1 LSSSSSSRRGRRGGV
16 RDGWVFAGLLGLLVW
31 APLPLGSN
39 RSWAIGLL
47 LVFALV
53 LLLGALLAWR
63 NYGSAALAR
72 LAPYRWPLGLLG
84 SMMALSWLQ
93 TCPLPSALVDVLS
106 PMAAAAQMPAAWMT
120 LSLDVFQ
127 SRLMATLSFV
137 YFSVF
142 LVALLVVRDGTRL
155 ERLALVLV
163 GSGVLQALLGAVLFS
178 TQAAYRLFFVNVSHS
193 DMVGSFV
200 NRNHLAAYLCMCLSI
215 GIGLMLARM
224 GNRKTTHHNW
234 ESRLK
239 AAIEFTLSAKM
250 RLRLLLVVMVIALV
264 LTRSR
269 MGNSAFFSAMLV
281 VGFLGIALMRKT
293 APRTIALIAS
303 LIVIDVLV
311 VGSWVGLEKVVE
323 RIQGTELT
331 IAAGGK
337 QESVEARTEAAR
349 TALALV
355 RDYPLLGSGGGS
367 FYNVFLGYRTP
378 QYGYTYIDHAHNDY
392 VEFAS
397 DHGLLGLAIV
407 GALVVLSAWT
417 VLKALAR
424 RKSALPRGI
433 AFGVAM
439 SMVALMIHSTVDF
452 NLQIPANALTMV
464 LILAMGWLALEL
476 PAPELSRRPSRR
488 RAAAAVAG
496 QSEAAAPAQEP
507 PATLAS

>member
-1 LSSSSSSRRGRRGGV
+1 MLSSSRSRHRRAV
-16 RDGWVFAGLLGLLVW
+16 SDGWVFIGLLALLVW

-53 LLLGALLAWR
+53 LLGGTLLAWR
-63 NYGSAALAR
+63 NYSSAALAR
-72 LAPYRWPLGLLG
+72 LTPFRWPLGLIF
-84 SMMALSWLQ
+84 SMVVLSWLQ
-93 TCPLPSALVDVLS
+93 TCPLPSALVGVLS
-106 PMAAAAQMPAAWMT
+106 PMAAAAQMPSAWMT

-127 SRLMATLSFV
+127 SRLMATLAFV
-137 YFSVF
+137 YFVVF
-142 LVALLVVRDGTRL
+142 LVTLLVVRNGPRL

-163 GSGVLQALLGAVLFS
+163 CSGVLQAVLGVVLFS
-178 TQAAYRLFFVNVSHS
+178 THAEYRLFFVNVSHS
-193 DMVGSFV
+193 NVIGSFV
-200 NRNHLAAYLCMCLSI
+200 NRNHLAGYLCMCLSI
-215 GIGLMLARM
+215 GIGLMLSRLST
-224 GNRKTTHHNW
+224 RKVKHSNW

-239 AAIEFTLSAKM
+239 AVFEFMLSSKM

-264 LTRSR
+264 LTQSR
-269 MGNSAFFSAMLV
+269 MGNTAFFSAMLV

-311 VGSWVGLEKVVE
+311 VGTWVGLEKVVE

-331 IAAGGK
+331 VAAGGK

-349 TALALV
+349 TALQLV
-355 RDYPLLGSGGGS
+355 QDYPLVGSGGGS
-367 FYNVFLGYRTP
+367 FYNVFLSYRTP
-378 QYGYTYIDHAHNDY
+378 QYGYTYIDHTHNDY

-397 DHGLLGLAIV
+397 DYGLLGLGLV
-407 GALVVLSAWT
+407 GSLVILTAWT

-424 RKSALPRGI
+424 RKSALPRGM

-439 SMVALMIHSTVDF
+439 SIVALSIHSTVDF

-476 PAPELSRRPSRR
+476 PAPELGRKSSRR
-488 RAAAAVAG
+488 RM
-496 QSEAAAPAQEP
+496 AAPVENEKVAETLQP
-507 PATLAS
+507 PLPS

>member
-1 LSSSSSSRRGRRGGV
+1 M
-16 RDGWVFAGLLGLLVW
+16 FIALLALLVW

-53 LLLGALLAWR
+53 LLAGTLLAWR
-63 NYGSAALAR
+63 NYGTAALKR
-72 LAPYRWPLGLLG
+72 LTPYRWPLGLLG
-84 SMMALSWLQ
+84 AMVLLSWLQ
-93 TCPLPSALVDVLS
+93 TCPLPAAVVGVLS
-106 PMAAAAQMPAAWMT
+106 PMAASVQMPATWMS

-127 SRLMATLSFV
+127 SRLMATLAFV
-137 YFSVF
+137 YFVVF
-142 LVALLVVRDGTRL
+142 VVTLLIVRDGARL
-155 ERLALVLV
+155 DRLAQTLVF
-163 GSGVLQALLGAVLFS
+163 SGVLQAVLGAVLFS
-178 TQAAYRLFFVNVSHS
+178 TQAAYRLFFVNITHS
-193 DMVGSFV
+193 DMIGSFV

-215 GIGLMLARM
+215 GIGLMLSRLST
-224 GNRKTTHHNW
+224 RKVKYHNW

-239 AAIEFTLSAKM
+239 AVIEFMLSDKM

-281 VGFLGIALMRKT
+281 VGFVGIALMRKT

-331 IAAGGK
+331 VAAGGK

-349 TALALV
+349 TALNLV
-355 RDYPLLGSGGGS
+355 QDYPLVGSGGGS
-367 FYNVFLGYRTP
+367 FYDVFLGYRTP

-397 DHGLLGLAIV
+397 DYGLLGLGLV
-407 GALVVLSAWT
+407 GSLVILTAWT

-439 SMVALMIHSTVDF
+439 STVALMIHSTVDF

-476 PAPELSRRPSRR
+476 PAPELSRSRR
-488 RAAAAVAG
+488 ASHRRRPDPIENSDAAA
-496 QSEAAAPAQEP
+496 
-507 PATLAS
+507 